1 MTDGNM
7 EQKSR
12 VSTLELFFDLVF
24 VLAITQLTEVVGH
37 APLLESLFQAVL
49 MLALIWWMYGGYA
62 WLTNAV
68 SANRANRRLV
78 LLGGMAGF
86 FLVSLT
92 IPTAFAKS
100 GLAFGL
106 AYLAIVVI
114 HAGLFTRATS
124 QSVVAAILRIFPL
137 NLLSALLVLVG
148 GAIGGRPQYA
158 LWTVAVATQWLTP
171 VVRGL
176 SGFVVEPA
184 HFVERHGLVLIVAI
198 GESVVAVGLGAS
210 GLAVDAALALVA
222 LLGLTLS
229 ACLWWFYFGDGDDEG
244 AERALAAMEPL
255 DRARTALTGFFY
267 CYLAMLL
274 GIVTIAAAEESALEH
289 PFSSLEWSHA
299 VLLGGGV
306 FMYLIGDALFRHQ
319 LTLGTSSSRLVA
331 ATLALAT
338 IPIGVETSAATQIGT
353 LVAILS
359 ASILLASRANAKRAG
374 R

>member
-1 MTDGNM
+1 
-7 EQKSR
+7 
-12 VSTLELFFDLVF
+12 
-24 VLAITQLTEVVGH
+24 
-37 APLLESLFQAVL
+37 
-49 MLALIWWMYGGYA
+49 
-62 WLTNAV
+62 
-68 SANRANRRLV
+68 
-78 LLGGMAGF
+78 
-86 FLVSLT
+86 
-92 IPTAFAKS
+92 
-100 GLAFGL
+100 
-106 AYLAIVVI
+106 
-114 HAGLFTRATS
+114 
-124 QSVVAAILRIFPL
+124 
-137 NLLSALLVLVG
+137 
-148 GAIGGRPQYA
+148 
-158 LWTVAVATQWLTP
+158 
-171 VVRGL
+171 VRGL

-244 AERALAAMEPL
+244 AERAAMEPL

-306 FMYLIGDALFRHQ
+306 FVYLIGDALFRHQ

-331 ATLALAT
+331 AALALAT
-338 IPIGVETSAATQIGT
+338 IPIGAETSAATQIGT